1 MESRCRKWSGAAR
14 RSQLG
19 DPVAFK
25 YFGKW
30 SADEVKIRDRGLE
43 RYLTLQPGHLL
54 HSAGRQAYKQFG
66 KAEIPIVER
75 LMNKIMRSGP
85 GSKKV
90 GGKRIRGSKGCG
102 KKHKVYNITHK
113 AFGIIEE
120 REKKNPVQV
129 LVDAVQN
136 SAPREETTR
145 ISYGGITYHVAVDS
159 APQRR
164 LDIALKNLAGGAYS
178 ASFKSKKS
186 IEECLAE
193 ELMLASKSDMKSFA
207 VKRKE
212 ETERIA
218 KGARR

>member
-1 MESRCRKWSGAAR
+1 MGLK
-14 RSQLG
+14 
-19 DPVAFK
+19 F
-25 YFGKW
+25 FGKW
-30 SADEVKIRDRGLE
+30 PTDDVKIKDRGLE
-43 RYLTLQPGHLL
+43 RYISLKPSQVL
-54 HSAGRQAYKQFG
+54 HAAGRQAHKQFG
-66 KAEIPIVER
+66 KAEVSIVER

-85 GSKKV
+85 GTKKL
-90 GGKRIRGSKGCG
+90 GGRRIRRAKSCG
-102 KKHKVYNITHK
+102 KKQRAYNVVCS
-113 AFGIIEE
+113 AFKIIEQ
-120 REKKNPVQV
+120 RAKKNPIQV
-129 LVDAVQN
+129 LINATQN

-178 ASFKSKKS
+178 NSFKSKKP

-193 ELMLASKSDMKSFA
+193 ELILASNYDMKSFA

-218 KGARR
+218 KGAR